1 MQLKLNMIVAA
12 AALAIGGGAHA
23 NAIQD
28 FTLGNSALTF
38 LAVDNA
44 TTGGTA
50 KASIVVDLGK
60 TFLDFVSGAALTSST
75 AGTTVAWNFAS
86 NSLMVNGVAQSGPYN
101 WGDAFNFFTTKSN
114 ASDVRYAVIGGNNAG
129 STTNFLTTG
138 APTAT
143 QLANQTGANTA
154 NMALVNS
161 LYFNNNNAAADGATI
176 VNSWGTTGFGA
187 NATTLVTSNAAGG
200 LAGGA
205 VFGSGNNWQANLKW
219 NATIAE
225 NTATNLYFLDSNQ
238 SDGAAQTTR
247 IAGGALN
254 GQFLFNGTTLTWT
267 TAPVPE
273 PGGVALML
281 AGIGALGFVARRRRV
296 R

>member
-12 AALAIGGGAHA
+12 AALALGGAAHA

-60 TFLDFVSGAALTSST
+60 TFLDFVSGAALTS
-75 AGTTVAWNFAS
+75 AGGVTVVWNFAS
-86 NSLMVNGVAQSGPYN
+86 NSLTVNGVAQSGPYN
-101 WGDAFNFFTTKSN
+101 WSDAFNFFTSKSN
-114 ASDVRYAVIGGNNAG
+114 ASDVKYAVIGGNNLG

-138 APTAT
+138 APTTA
-143 QLANQTGANTA
+143 QLNAQTGANTG
-154 NMALVNS
+154 NMATVNT
-161 LYFNNNNAAADGATI
+161 LYFNNNNAAADGTSI

-187 NATTLVTSNAAGG
+187 NATTAVTNNAAGG
-200 LAGGA
+200 VAGSTNL
-205 VFGSGNNWQANLKW
+205 GSAGNWQTNLKW

-238 SDGAAQTTR
+238 ADGAAQTTR
-247 IAGGALN
+247 VASALN

-281 AGIGALGFVARRRRV
+281 AGLGALGFVARRRQV